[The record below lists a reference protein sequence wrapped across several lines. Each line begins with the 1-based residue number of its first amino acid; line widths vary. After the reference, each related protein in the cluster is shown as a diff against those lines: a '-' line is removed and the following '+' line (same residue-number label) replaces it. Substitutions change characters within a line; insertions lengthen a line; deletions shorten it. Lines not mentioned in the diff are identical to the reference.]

1 MESFT
6 EHEKRVDLKQLKTDL
21 INAVCASMI
30 AEPRFDKGGDE
41 ADSGASLVLRLVEQ
55 IVSVDPEF
63 ILKLAVY
70 VRNDLNIRSTA
81 NFLVALAA
89 NYKESSVYLK
99 KYFKH
104 VINLPSD
111 WLDVAALY
119 QMLPNR
125 GLVGRALPTALRK
138 AMMHKFHDFDTY
150 QLGKVRG
157 TRSFSV
163 LCSSSLL
170 SLTSFHMCAVQQA
183 G

>member
-6 EHEKRVDLKQLKTDL
+6 EHEKRADLKQLKTNL
-21 INAVCASMI
+21 VNTICASMI
-30 AEPRFDKGGDE
+30 AEPRFDKED
-41 ADSGASLVLRLVEQ
+41 DTGAQTVVNLVEQ
-55 IVSVDPEF
+55 IVQVDPEF
-63 ILKLAVY
+63 LLKLAVY

-89 NYKESSVYLK
+89 NYKESAPFLK

-125 GLVGRALPTALRK
+125 ALTGRALPTALRK
-138 AMMHKFHDFDTY
+138 AMLFKFPDFDTY
-150 QLGKVRG
+150 QLGKVPFY
-157 TRSFSV
+157 SFF
-163 LCSSSLL
+163 LI
-170 SLTSFHMCAVQQA
+170 
-183 G
+183 